1 MVVIAVYK
9 IGRFTYR
16 PANISLHP
24 TPQKNT
30 QEETSDVIKN
40 IENVRVLL

>member
-1 MVVIAVYK
+1 MVVIAVYT